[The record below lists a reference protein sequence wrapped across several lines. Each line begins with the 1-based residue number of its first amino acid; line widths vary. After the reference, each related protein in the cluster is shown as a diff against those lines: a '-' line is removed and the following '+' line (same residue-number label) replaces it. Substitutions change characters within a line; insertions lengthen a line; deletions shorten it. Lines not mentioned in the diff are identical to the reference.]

1 MINDKITTLAVSR
14 PKLPET
20 YIDIYIRAFV
30 SMTFKLLAMGHQTSI
45 IIVILLRTTQVMST
59 CQHQHPN
66 LLFYINLWPNLYREP
81 LSEQESKKDFKFMRI
96 YLLL

>member
-30 SMTFKLLAMGHQTSI
+30 SMTFKLLAMGHQTTGCNI
-45 IIVILLRTTQVMST
+45 ICMFIEDHTGDVNMSTPTPQFVIL
-59 CQHQHPN
+59 
-66 LLFYINLWPNLYREP
+66 Y
-81 LSEQESKKDFKFMRI
+81 
-96 YLLL
+96 